1 MLSNVKTRM
10 FWTVSNINYYLTRY
24 IEEVIQSCIAVSII
38 KILANTSNKEVD
50 VFKIIQYSILL
61 GSITFILE
69 EYDHKYAENVKTG
82 IKVATGT
89 TLLKSF

>member
-1 MLSNVKTRM
+1 MSLTIK
-10 FWTVSNINYYLTRY
+10 YYLTRF

-38 KILANTSNKEVD
+38 KLLANNSNKDVD

-61 GSITFILE
+61 GSVTFILE
-69 EYDHKYAENVKTG
+69 EYDHKYADNVKTG
-82 IKVATGT
+82 IKVTTGT